1 MEYVNVLV
9 DDLFGICV
17 AHFDD
22 VVDFFVN
29 LVCCTKAKAPIII
42 PNAETRVKATS
53 SSRLKKSAIC
63 GEQRYMIT

>member
-29 LVCCTKAKAPIII
+29 LVCDVLAVAP
-42 PNAETRVKATS
+42 
-53 SSRLKKSAIC
+53 
-63 GEQRYMIT
+63 GMG

>member
-22 VVDFFVN
+22 VVDFFIN
-29 LVCCTKAKAPIII
+29 LVCDENEPVL
-42 PNAETRVKATS
+42 RLS
-53 SSRLKKSAIC
+53 STFTIW
-63 GEQRYMIT
+63 